1 MGYRVA
7 KSDNLSVKVQR
18 VDGSCT
24 NNLPPFFLDYKKK
37 KKGAVLRCT
46 LTGFE
51 RNYQA

>member
-1 MGYRVA
+1 MERAMGNRVA

-18 VDGSCT
+18 VDGSYT
-24 NNLPPFFLDYKKK
+24 IWL
-37 KKGAVLRCT
+37 VLRCT